1 MLRKKTSEAVF
12 LIDCGGFQSV
22 KKYLKLHHRVCGIF
36 LTHYHYDHI
45 YFLDAW
51 IKDFPDLT
59 VYGSQ
64 ATLQGLSDEKINLSF
79 YHEKPVKSSPI
90 KFQIV
95 EDGETINLSNGIVLK
110 AHVTEGHCAGC
121 VTYATDK
128 YIFTGDALIPN
139 IPIVTKL
146 KTGSKVLASAS
157 VEKIKNLV
165 STSSIICPG
174 HLEMSAV
181 QNVEWS
187 TYI

>member
-1 MLRKKTSEAVF
+1 VLRKQSSESVF

-22 KKYLKLHHRVCGIF
+22 KKYLKLHHRVSGIF

-45 YFLDAW
+45 YFLNEW
-51 IKDFPDLT
+51 IKDFPDLI
-59 VYGSQ
+59 VFGSQ
-64 ATLQGLSDEKINLSF
+64 TTMQGLSDEKINLSF
-79 YHEKPVKSSPI
+79 YHEKPVKCRPR

-95 EDGETINLSNGIVLK
+95 EDGETINLSNVFELR

-121 VTYATDK
+121 VTYALDN

-146 KTGSKVLASAS
+146 KTGSKVLAVAS
-157 VEKIKNLV
+157 VNKIKNL
-165 STSSIICPG
+165 TAKSSIICPG
-174 HLEMSAV
+174 HLEMTAV

-187 TYI
+187 NYT